1 LPQRKKVFKPQRT
14 QRSQRIYMKAAV
26 LTGIRRIEIADV
38 PKPVIAN
45 SNDVLLKVA
54 VVGICGSDVHYYL
67 RGKIGSQ
74 VVKYPFIAGHEC
86 SAVVE
91 ATGKKVK
98 RIKPGDEVVV
108 EPAISCDKSASADK
122 CRQCKMGRENTC
134 EKLQFLGTPGQ
145 LGGCLCEYIVMPED
159 CCLPTRG
166 KITLEEAAL
175 CEPLA
180 IGVYTV
186 KQAKVKRGDKVAI
199 LGSGPIGLSCMSAAR
214 HNGVREIYMT
224 DKLDYRV
231 EFAKKIG
238 AKWAG
243 KAEEDKRNVQYPT
256 LNAKFPIQE
265 GGVDV
270 VCECAGQQET
280 VDEAVEILR
289 PGGKLMIVGIPP
301 FERFSFTA
309 DKARRKEITI
319 YNVRRQNRCTIEAMK
334 LAEKKRLNPPKG
346 RRVKIGSLV
355 THRFKLEQAG
365 EALEMVADYRDGV
378 IKAVAGL

>member
-1 LPQRKKVFKPQRT
+1 
-14 QRSQRIYMKAAV
+14 MKAAV
-26 LTGIRRIEIADV
+26 LTGLRRIETADV

-74 VVKYPFIAGHEC
+74 VVQYPFIVGHEC

-91 ATGKKVK
+91 AVGRKVKKV
-98 RIKPGDEVVV
+98 KPGDEVVV
-108 EPAISCDKSASADK
+108 EPARACHK

-134 EKLQFLGTPGQ
+134 EKLKFLGTPGQ
-145 LGGCLCEYIVMPED
+145 FSGCLCEYIVMPED
-159 CCLPTRG
+159 CCLATKGR
-166 KITLEEAAL
+166 ITLEEGAL

-180 IGVYTV
+180 IGVYTI
-186 KQAKVKRGDKVAI
+186 KQARVSKGDKVVI
-199 LGSGPIGLSCMSAAR
+199 LGSGPIGLSCLAAAR
-214 HNGVREIYMT
+214 HNGERDIYMT

-231 EFAKKIG
+231 EFAKKMG
-238 AKWAG
+238 AKWTGQAG
-243 KAEEDKRNVQYPT
+243 TISDNHNIRKS
-256 LNAKFPIQE
+256 

-280 VDEAVEILR
+280 VDEAIEILR

-301 FERFSFTA
+301 FERFSFA
-309 DKARRKEITI
+309 VDKIRRKEITI
-319 YNVRRQNRCTIEAMK
+319 YNVRRQNRCTDEAMK
-334 LAEKKRLNPPKG
+334 LAAQKKLR
-346 RRVKIGSLV
+346 IGSLV
-355 THRFKLEQAG
+355 THRFNLEQAG

-378 IKAVAGL
+378 IKAIVEL